1 MATQPRGCSL
11 PNDAAAEK
19 IKQVCDDVWRDRA
32 VILGARGVTSGEEAL
47 VGAAYWR
54 LCNAGRTPGSSIA
67 DCAPYLRELIRRYRA
82 EAR

>member
-1 MATQPRGCSL
+1 MSTKVTDVSE
-11 PNDAAAEK
+11 EK
-19 IKQVCDDVWRDRA
+19 IKQVCDGVWRDRA
-32 VILGARGVTSGEEAL
+32 TILETKGVTSGEEAL

>member
-1 MATQPRGCSL
+1 MLTEVTA
-11 PNDAAAEK
+11 DK

-54 LCNAGRTPGSSIA
+54 LCNAGRRPGSSIA
-67 DCAPYLRELIRRYRA
+67 DCAPFLRELIRRYRA